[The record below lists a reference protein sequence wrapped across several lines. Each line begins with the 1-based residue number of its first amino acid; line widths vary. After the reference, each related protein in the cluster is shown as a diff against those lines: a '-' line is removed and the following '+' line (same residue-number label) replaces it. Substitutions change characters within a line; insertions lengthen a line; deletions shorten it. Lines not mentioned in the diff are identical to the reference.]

1 MHRFWTPALLA
12 AAFFAGLILAS
23 TLNAHPSGVDVSFRP
38 TSERT
43 LVAASRGWTFRMT
56 EGGAL
61 QVGSPIHDKREL
73 EAVLNAAEWPP
84 SLHPEALRIAGCES
98 GWDPHAIGSQGE
110 VGLFQIHGVHAWRVP
125 PQGDLLK
132 NVKD

>member
-1 MHRFWTPALLA
+1 
-12 AAFFAGLILAS
+12 
-23 TLNAHPSGVDVSFRP
+23 
-38 TSERT
+38 
-43 LVAASRGWTFRMT
+43 MT

-125 PQGDLLK
+125 PQGDLRNPVVNAQVALEIWRAEGWEPWTCASALG
-132 NVKD
+132 DA